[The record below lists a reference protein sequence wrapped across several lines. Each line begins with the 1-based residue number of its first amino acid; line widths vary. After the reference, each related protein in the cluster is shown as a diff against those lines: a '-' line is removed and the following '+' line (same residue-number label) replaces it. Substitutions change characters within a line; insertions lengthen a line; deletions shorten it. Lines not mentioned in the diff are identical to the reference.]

1 MIVSLNGLDN
11 AGKTTQTKQLN
22 TKYPNYYMKALHI
35 KDMPSF
41 NKERY
46 NYNWWFNP
54 DNKEEFVNVI
64 YKCIKERNLYAESIE
79 DDYKTI
85 LFDKG
90 NDFYDS
96 RILSTLI
103 MKGMTYENAKK
114 LLDNVKKQYTLD
126 DIEDLK
132 IFLISGNYKRDEKFF
147 DDKKIFYNAY
157 LELNKIILS
166 IMNIDYSY
174 VLPKDIDLVTDEI
187 HQLILSRKEDVLCK
201 KLVLK

>member
-46 NYNWWFNP
+46 DYNWWFNP
-54 DNKEEFVNVI
+54 NNKEEFV
-64 YKCIKERNLYAESIE
+64 YALYDCLKERNIYAKTLEN
-79 DDYKTI
+79 DCKTI

-103 MKGMTYENAKK
+103 MKGMTYENAKI
-114 LLDNVKKQYTLD
+114 LLDNVKEQYNLE

-132 IFLISGNYKRDEKFF
+132 IFLISGNYKREEKFF
-147 DDKKIFYNAY
+147 DDKQIFYNAY
-157 LELNKIILS
+157 LQLNKVILNN
-166 IMNIDYSY
+166 MNIDYSY
-174 VLPKDIDLVTDEI
+174 VLPKDIALVTDEI
-187 HQLILSRKEDVLCK
+187 HQLILSRKDKDICK